1 MKLKLKNTPEQVELI
16 KAMGSR
22 DMAVANE
29 ASQAFAAF
37 VGPVVR
43 EVRAGGAPG
52 PWRSRSALFDL
63 GCRLRSPE
71 RLPDVFYR
79 RQSSR
84 SAARSLW
91 LANIPR

>member
-43 EVRAGGAPG
+43 EVLMQAG
-52 PWRSRSALFDL
+52 SMTQTITL
-63 GCRLRSPE
+63 
-71 RLPDVFYR
+71 
-79 RQSSR
+79 
-84 SAARSLW
+84 
-91 LANIPR
+91 IT